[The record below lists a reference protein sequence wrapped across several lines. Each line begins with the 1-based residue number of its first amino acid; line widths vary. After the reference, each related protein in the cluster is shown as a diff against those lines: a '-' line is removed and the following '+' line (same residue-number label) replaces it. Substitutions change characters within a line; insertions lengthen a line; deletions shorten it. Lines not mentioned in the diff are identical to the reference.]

1 MKTKQRVKLIFTSP
15 LWLISNGIRFS
26 HDNHN
31 QSDTIYFS
39 EENKTVYSSCIKIG
53 KKDFNLIKKIGFVH
67 FHQSVLEHSLIVF
80 DVHMTT
86 KSLLEESRSRI
97 GVSQTVTSSR
107 YALDL
112 IDIEREPTGDSKL
125 DEFNEKYRLELIE
138 LIDSYRN
145 DKGRIF
151 KKDMDRLSLSL
162 PQWFIYKMQLSFNL
176 RSLVGF
182 LKLRLG
188 SEVHIN
194 IRQIAYML
202 FKELPDDYKELVLA
216 DKDIAKKVNQ
226 CKRDFDD

>member
-1 MKTKQRVKLIFTSP
+1 METKQRVSLIYTSP
-15 LWLISNGIRFS
+15 LWLISNGARFS
-26 HDNHN
+26 HNNHN
-31 QSDTIYFS
+31 LSDSKVFFRAKGQIETTLGS
-39 EENKTVYSSCIKIG
+39 
-53 KKDFNLIKKIGFVH
+53 KDFNLIKKIGFVH
-67 FHQSVLEHSLIVF
+67 FHQSVLECSLIVF

-97 GVSQTVTSSR
+97 AVSQTVTSSR

-112 IDIEREPTGDSKL
+112 IDIEREPTGDPKL

-145 DKGRIF
+145 DKGRIS

-188 SEVHIN
+188 FEVHIN

-216 DKDIAKKVNQ
+216 DKDIAKKVDQ